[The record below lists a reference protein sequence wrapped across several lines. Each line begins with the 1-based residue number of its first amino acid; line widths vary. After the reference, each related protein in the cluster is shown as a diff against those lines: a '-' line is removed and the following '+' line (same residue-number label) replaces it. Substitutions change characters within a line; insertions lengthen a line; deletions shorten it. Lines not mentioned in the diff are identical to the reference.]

1 MARLSM
7 KKNHID
13 YWVEDNVQKRFFEVS
28 QFCTYLQEYLYKY
41 LSSQIEISIQN
52 LQSDNRRYRKQMAYR
67 IRLVNKDEHES
78 DKKQFFYD
86 LMKKFLKKIPA
97 KFYNHH
103 DKVLKWFSWNK
114 MTDDKMKFLQKLLN
128 KKVNNIFTVLSLE
141 NTRLCM
147 YYLPTETSTT
157 ADIDKLMY
165 FIQNGILQEVIQLPL
180 PHERSQQ
187 LENDLNNTVSQ
198 QMTNDEVLITYK
210 CLFLEKNPKQIV
222 ILGYNKKVIEIKK
235 QIFDIIE
242 RNIVITYKLN
252 LLNRYQIE
260 NFIDANSDQ
269 LEKIEIKYSDFGV
282 KLRLR
287 LNEFSAPRHLKNE
300 IESCIEQFWSR
311 SSSITTFNSIQLP
324 ITVAENVE
332 QHLLLITER
341 TNFSIKT
348 KLKYIDQSF
357 VLPKASIFNN
367 QISKS
372 IEEQSNLFSFSSD
385 VFKKITLTNGYIEL
399 RTGDIAS
406 QKVDTIIISTM
417 FNGLKEGVIER
428 LGSIDY
434 QKTFLQ
440 NDGTMYTE
448 TNGGKLNCKQI
459 LFSNWLPKTLIN
471 TDDSLRLSI
480 QTFMSKSM
488 EFTIKEQHTLSI
500 AFAVPDSCRNETI
513 LAEEMINEAKQHI
526 EMNKLQLNIS
536 FVCLPEQQTLY
547 EQFFNVIQKIQE
559 PIIYFEWPT
568 AIIEITILVP
578 KSETDYIAKCQQRI
592 NRYISR
598 CTSTI
603 KLIYTN
609 GVFQS
614 WDQHTINSFYKY
626 CKDRCILPKLSE
638 TNDEIELI
646 GSTSNI
652 LEAEKKL
659 QILAELVKQ
668 KQNPI
673 SLNQRPN
680 SASTYS
686 ARSEN
691 MRMGT
696 LYNIVVSY
704 SKNDKRK
711 CQRLINRLS
720 EEGFSIGT
728 TEEQVDLCAQ
738 MDKCDCIILC
748 ISENYYENDLCR
760 DEAKYA
766 FQTDKK
772 VFLVKIQ
779 SCPILGWDNNLFE
792 GKLFFHSY
800 GSNYYF
806 DLEYERLLIQLL
818 QYTKPGFVSMLKQ
831 RLNRTQQ
838 RDVDE
843 YRELPNVKQQSFNN
857 NQIVEKSEK
866 IKIPEFKNPFKKLP
880 SIPTNTV
887 KITSKQDN
895 HVKNMISK
903 RELSFFEERWLRKL
917 IDISKRKSFL
927 FTPERSSYASSGR
940 HQFEIPA
947 NHYKIAD
954 SSILSIFSTKPN
966 GTFFS
971 SSCWY
976 SGKPCGDRKIQ
987 NQTIRL
993 CTVNMLTDESPTYG
1007 HQTGQFQIID
1017 SLSQVFPTIVSTPD
1031 FIPRRVEIPFRSDFL
1046 GHSERSEKQ
1055 MEKRRELDNPENM
1068 KHIRDKLAEYFI
1080 NKYKHYTKTQMNVY
1094 LKFAQRMKDNAIEF
1108 EKFCSTATFKDCK
1121 NERVMK

>member
-1 MARLSM
+1 MVILST
-7 KKNHID
+7 KKNYID
-13 YWVEDNVQKRFFEVS
+13 YWVEDNVQKRFFEIS

-41 LSSQIEISIQN
+41 LSNQIETSIQN

-67 IRLVNKDEHES
+67 IRLVDKDEHES
-78 DKKQFFYD
+78 DIKQLFYN
-86 LMKKFLKKIPA
+86 LMKKFFKKISA
-97 KFYNHH
+97 KFYNRH
-103 DKVLKWFSWNK
+103 DKALKWFSWNK

-128 KKVNNIFTVLSLE
+128 KKVNNIFTVLLLE

-147 YYLPTETSTT
+147 YYLPMETSTT

-187 LENDLNNTVSQ
+187 LENDFHNLVSQ

-210 CLFLEKNPKQIV
+210 CLFLEKYPKQIV
-222 ILGYNKKVIEIKK
+222 ILGYNKKFMEIKK

-242 RNIVITYKLN
+242 RNILITYKLN
-252 LLNRYQIE
+252 LLSRYQTE
-260 NFIDANSDQ
+260 NFIDANWDE
-269 LEKIEIKYSDFGV
+269 LEKIETKYSDFGV

-300 IESCIEQFWSR
+300 IESHIEQLWSC
-311 SSSITTFNSIQLP
+311 SSSIITFNSIQLP

-332 QHLLLITER
+332 QHLLLIAER
-341 TNFSIKT
+341 AHFSIKT

-357 VLPKASIFNN
+357 VVPKASIFNN

-372 IEEQSNLFSFSSD
+372 IEEQSNLFSSSSD
-385 VFKKITLTNGYIEL
+385 VFKKITLTNGSIEL
-399 RTGDIAS
+399 RTGDIAL

-428 LGSIDY
+428 MGSIDY

-471 TDDSLRLSI
+471 TEDSLRLSI

-500 AFAVPDSCRNETI
+500 AFAVPDSCRNQTI
-513 LAEEMINEAKQHI
+513 LAEEMIDEAKRHV

-559 PIIYFEWPT
+559 PIVYFEWPT
-568 AIIEITILVP
+568 A
-578 KSETDYIAKCQQRI
+578 
-592 NRYISR
+592 N
-598 CTSTI
+598 
-603 KLIYTN
+603 
-609 GVFQS
+609 
-614 WDQHTINSFYKY
+614 
-626 CKDRCILPKLSE
+626 RCILPKLSE

-646 GSTSNI
+646 GSTSNV
-652 LEAEKKL
+652 LEAKKKL
-659 QILAELVKQ
+659 QVLSELVKQ

-673 SLNQRPN
+673 SLNQRLN
-680 SASTYS
+680 SASTHS

-696 LYNIVVSY
+696 LYNVVVSY
-704 SKNDKRK
+704 SQNDKRK

-728 TEEQVDLCAQ
+728 TEEQVDLCSQ

-766 FQTDKK
+766 FQTNKK

-806 DLEYERLLIQLL
+806 DLEYGRLLIQLL

-838 RDVDE
+838 QDADE
-843 YRELPNVKQQSFNN
+843 FRELPNVTQQSFNN

-866 IKIPEFKNPFKKLP
+866 IKIQEFKNPFKKLP

-887 KITSKQDN
+887 KIKIEQDN

-927 FTPERSSYASSGR
+927 VTPERSSYDSGGR

-947 NHYKIAD
+947 NYYKIAD
-954 SSILSIFSTKPN
+954 SSILSIFSTNPY

-971 SSCWY
+971 SSCRY
-976 SGKPCGDRKIQ
+976 LEEPCGNRKIQ
-987 NQTIRL
+987 YQAMRH

-1007 HQTGQFQIID
+1007 HRTGQFPIID
-1017 SLSQVFPTIVSTPD
+1017 SLSQVFPTIVSTSD
-1031 FIPRRVEIPFRSDFL
+1031 FIPRRVEIPYRCNFS

-1068 KHIRDKLAEYFI
+1068 KHIRDKLGEYFM

-1094 LKFAQRMKDNAIEF
+1094 LKFAQRMKDNSIEF
-1108 EKFCSTATFKDCK
+1108 EKFCSTATFVK
-1121 NERVMK
+1121 